1 MLENNKYSH
10 HMIKEI
16 EESPTVIRRIVE
28 KYTKKYKF
36 KFNRKLINALND
48 AENVYILG
56 CGTSYHSALAG
67 KRFFY
72 NLRAHYKVRVASEWA
87 LNPYAH
93 SGKIVYIM
101 ISQSGETADL
111 IRCLENIKPKSPL
124 IVITNSPNSTL
135 AKRAHYV
142 LDLCAGEEK
151 AIAST
156 KVYFAQVTVLALLAA
171 SLKNDVSTIE
181 ELLEIADKQE
191 EIFDNK
197 NQYKELAKYF
207 SKVTDTYI
215 LGRGVD
221 YPIALEAS
229 LKLKETSYIHSEA
242 FYGGEFKHGP
252 ISLVVKNIPTIL
264 FLSEKNSEES
274 VRRNQ
279 IEIEELGGH
288 AFVLTSRNL
297 EQEGDVLVVPE
308 CKEEF
313 SPLLK
318 VMVVQYL
325 AYYLAI
331 EKGLD
336 PDNPRNLS
344 KAVII

>member
-1 MLENNKYSH
+1 M
-10 HMIKEI
+10 
-16 EESPTVIRRIVE
+16 
-28 KYTKKYKF
+28 
-36 KFNRKLINALND
+36 
-48 AENVYILG
+48 
-56 CGTSYHSALAG
+56 
-67 KRFFY
+67 
-72 NLRAHYKVRVASEWA
+72 
-87 LNPYAH
+87 
-93 SGKIVYIM
+93 
-101 ISQSGETADL
+101 
-111 IRCLENIKPKSPL
+111 
-124 IVITNSPNSTL
+124 
-135 AKRAHYV
+135 
-142 LDLCAGEEK
+142 CAGEEK